1 MYSHED
7 KDQLSVQRVNQENV
21 SSVRGC
27 GSISTERIM
36 QAVEERRRVSQQL
49 EDLRLQQKQRTAH
62 LRITGLKLMGVLWC
76 LSGMLAGGFLLL
88 LLIRPVLFERTIN
101 ALDGT
106 IALLVMLAE
115 QIKLGLS
122 LIPSSS
128 WVLSVAALV
137 VVLLMGLWLRLMRHP
152 HDA

>member
-1 MYSHED
+1 MYSYED
-7 KDQLSVQRVNQENV
+7 KDQLPARRADQENA
-21 SSVRGC
+21 SPVRGC

-49 EDLRLQQKQRTAH
+49 EDLRFQQKQRTAH
-62 LRITGLKLMGVLWC
+62 LRIASLKLMGVLWC
-76 LSGMLAGGFLLL
+76 LSGVLIGGFLLL
-88 LLIRPVLFERTIN
+88 LLMRPALFERTIN

-115 QIKLGLS
+115 QVKEGLS

-128 WVLSVAALV
+128 WVLSIAALV

-152 HDA
+152 QDV